1 MGKKRFVTAKEGAKE
16 LGVSLTTLYAYV
28 SRGLVRSEATAE
40 KSDKRKR
47 YAYEDIERL
56 KSRKELRREP
66 NKAAERA
73 LHWGTPI
80 LQSSITMIA
89 NNKLYYRGK
98 NAVEI
103 SKSSTVEEVA
113 LLLWE
118 AEGLSEETF
127 PTRATDL
134 PREWSKLKGTVGNLP
149 FIQQFLILLPIAEGG
164 DSTAYDLT
172 PQRVTRTG
180 SRIVRMMASVVANRD
195 VGKEGIGRTL
205 ARTWGGSR
213 RGGEALINAALIL
226 CADHELNVS
235 SFTARCV
242 ASAGSNPYG
251 AIIAGLSAL
260 KGTKH
265 GGQTARVEALLR
277 EIGKPSEIT
286 RTITDRLSRGED
298 IPGFGHTLYPDG
310 DPRGRALLDLTYK
323 HYPRSATTKLIQTL
337 ETEMRNRSEQEPTID
352 LGLVAIARN
361 LSLPPDGA
369 ITLFAL
375 GRVIGW
381 IAHALEQYKLDS
393 IIRPRAKYVG
403 RLPEGGNENQSLL
416 T

>member
-1 MGKKRFVTAKEGAKE
+1 MGKKRFITAKEAAKE
-16 LGVSLTTLYAYV
+16 LNVSLTTLYAYV

-40 KSDKRKR
+40 KNDKRKR

-89 NNKLYYRGK
+89 ENQLYYRGR
-98 NAVEI
+98 NAVEL
-103 SKSSTVEEVA
+103 SESSTVEEVA

-127 PTRATDL
+127 PTKTTDL
-134 PREWSKLKGTVGNLP
+134 PKEWSKLKGTVGNLP
-149 FIQQFLILLPIAEGG
+149 FIQQFLILLLIAETE
-164 DSTAYDLT
+164 DPTAYDLT
-172 PQRVTRTG
+172 PQRVRKTG

-195 VGKEGIGRTL
+195 VGREGIARTL
-205 ARTWGGSR
+205 AKTWGGNK
-213 RGGEALINAALIL
+213 RGSEALINAALIL
-226 CADHELNVS
+226 CADHELNIS

-242 ASAGSNPYG
+242 ASAGSNPYA
-251 AIIAGLSAL
+251 AIMAGLSAL

-265 GGQTARVEALLR
+265 GGETAKVEAFLR
-277 EIGKPSEIT
+277 EVGKPSEIR
-286 RTITDRLSRGED
+286 RTIAERLSRGEE

-323 HYPRSATTKLIQTL
+323 HYPRSATTKLIQGV
-337 ETEMRNRSEQEPTID
+337 EAEMREGSEQEPTID
-352 LGLVAIARN
+352 LALTAIARN
-361 LSLPPDGA
+361 LALPPDGA

-375 GRVIGW
+375 GRAVGW
-381 IAHALEQYKLDS
+381 IAHAQEQYKLNS
-393 IIRPRAKYVG
+393 IIRPRARYVG
-403 RLPEGGNENQSLL
+403 KTPEGKSENQSMLE
-416 T
+416 

>member
-98 NAVEI
+98 NAVEL

-127 PTRATDL
+127 QSNRL
-134 PREWSKLKGTVGNLP
+134 
-149 FIQQFLILLPIAEGG
+149 AERVEQTQG
-164 DSTAYDLT
+164 DSRQPSLHTAVPDST
-172 PQRVTRTG
+172 
-180 SRIVRMMASVVANRD
+180 
-195 VGKEGIGRTL
+195 
-205 ARTWGGSR
+205 
-213 RGGEALINAALIL
+213 
-226 CADHELNVS
+226 
-235 SFTARCV
+235 
-242 ASAGSNPYG
+242 
-251 AIIAGLSAL
+251 
-260 KGTKH
+260 
-265 GGQTARVEALLR
+265 
-277 EIGKPSEIT
+277 
-286 RTITDRLSRGED
+286 TDS
-298 IPGFGHTLYPDG
+298 
-310 DPRGRALLDLTYK
+310 
-323 HYPRSATTKLIQTL
+323 
-337 ETEMRNRSEQEPTID
+337 
-352 LGLVAIARN
+352 
-361 LSLPPDGA
+361 
-369 ITLFAL
+369 
-375 GRVIGW
+375 
-381 IAHALEQYKLDS
+381 
-393 IIRPRAKYVG
+393 
-403 RLPEGGNENQSLL
+403 
-416 T
+416 